1 MLLYPALMV
10 NEPHKS
16 QELVCF
22 NPWRLYYESMMIWH
36 IGLLHYISIILF
48 SLSCYWISISVPSRP
63 SWNPLDILW
72 QPHWYFSWFLI
83 FAQQERSKCS
93 GLSCPH
99 YISPIKQLDAAIF
112 LPHLPLEAT
121 ALPHYSTLRNRE
133 HFYFYFILLNTV
145 YWRSVALPFL
155 LCAAYLKLNR
165 PSWITPP
172 WPVLVTRSIPRKQV
186 QPILA
191 PCCVEAPGASPY
203 TLSSSLIWSL
213 SNTSKVYISWL
224 RVCVLMCLTIQSRSA
239 EITQVRG
246 IIFQPY
252 CKHI

>member
-10 NEPHKS
+10 NEPHES

-22 NPWRLYYESMMIWH
+22 NPWRLYYESMMIWY

-48 SLSCYWISISVPSRP
+48 SLSCYWISTSVPSRP

-99 YISPIKQLDAAIF
+99 YISPIKQLDAVIF

-133 HFYFYFILLNTV
+133 YFYFYFILLNILTV
-145 YWRSVALPFL
+145 CCTSLSVVCCLPKTEQALMDHATMTRASDTFHPSETSPTHPGTL
-155 LCAAYLKLNR
+155 LCWG
-165 PSWITPP
+165 SWRIT
-172 WPVLVTRSIPRKQV
+172 LYS
-186 QPILA
+186 
-191 PCCVEAPGASPY
+191 
-203 TLSSSLIWSL
+203 
-213 SNTSKVYISWL
+213 
-224 RVCVLMCLTIQSRSA
+224 
-239 EITQVRG
+239 
-246 IIFQPY
+246 
-252 CKHI
+252 